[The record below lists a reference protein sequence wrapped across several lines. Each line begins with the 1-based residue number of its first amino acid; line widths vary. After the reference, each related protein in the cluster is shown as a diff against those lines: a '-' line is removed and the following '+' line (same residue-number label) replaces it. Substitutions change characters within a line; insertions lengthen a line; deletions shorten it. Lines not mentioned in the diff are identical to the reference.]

1 MSRMP
6 LTAVDQQSEPIREF
20 MARRGE
26 LNLFRLLAHAPAVF
40 VGWARMVDEIL
51 DSPTFTP
58 RMRELIILRVAYLQG
73 TPYELSQHKDL
84 ARSARLTERQIDV
97 IVDANGDYGAVGL
110 SQTEC
115 VVLDAVTQ
123 LCSTR
128 HLCDESFATVR
139 AALGD
144 EAVTELLM
152 IVSCYYGLALVL
164 NAVEL
169 DIDTTYRLRV

>member
-6 LTAVDQQSEPIREF
+6 LTTVDQQSEPIREF
-20 MARRGE
+20 MTRRGE

-40 VGWARMVDEIL
+40 VGWAQMVDEIL

-58 RMRELIILRVAYLQG
+58 RMRELIILRVAHLQG
-73 TPYELSQHKDL
+73 TPYELSQHVDL
-84 ARSARLTERQIDV
+84 ARSAGLTERQIDAV
-97 IVDANGDYGAVGL
+97 IDAGDHDVVGF
-110 SQTEC
+110 SRTER
-115 VVLDAVTQ
+115 VVLDAVTE
-123 LCSTR
+123 LCTTR
-128 HLCDESFATVR
+128 HLREESFAAVH

-169 DIDTTYRLRV
+169 DVDTTSRLQV